1 MRQVAGRGRKRH
13 LSLQG
18 TVPDRATSAQVWY
31 CTKKDTIH
39 PRPIRW
45 LAGGSSR
52 LDVVDVA
59 LSSAF

>member
-31 CTKKDTIH
+31 RTKKTLFIPD
-39 PRPIRW
+39 RSDGLR
-45 LAGGSSR
+45 
-52 LDVVDVA
+52 VVA
-59 LSSAF
+59 RA